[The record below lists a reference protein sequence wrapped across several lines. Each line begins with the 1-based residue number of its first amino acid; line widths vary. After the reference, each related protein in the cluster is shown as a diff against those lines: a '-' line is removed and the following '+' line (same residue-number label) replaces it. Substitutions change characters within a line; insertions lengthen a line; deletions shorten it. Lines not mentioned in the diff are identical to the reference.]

1 MLIAKI
7 VVLLSIYLTQQK
19 KNKKAKKAK
28 KIDEEEFEAKYGK
41 DFWAMV
47 RYNGKHYKPHKNS
60 KNKISYYVDV
70 PINKTA
76 KSYTNIN
83 FNNPPLYS
91 DFS

>member
-28 KIDEEEFEAKYGK
+28 KIDEEFVANYGN
-41 DFWAMV
+41 DFWNMV
-47 RYNGKHYKPHKNS
+47 KYRRAHYVAHLNS
-60 KNKISYYVDV
+60 KKKRSYYADV
-70 PINKTA
+70 PINKNAT
-76 KSYTNIN
+76 SYTKIN
-83 FNNPPLYS
+83 WNNPPLYS